1 MKHSSLFRRH
11 LSALFA
17 LCMSFGLIA
26 LVAPSA
32 HADADS
38 SWLSFTSDSAP
49 DLCMDV
55 ANSTGPQV
63 RLYTCNGTDAQIWY
77 WNGGTFQII
86 NKATKKCLTIEGG
99 SVVGEKSLV
108 VEPCDTSHIRGAQ
121 RWWYHNSRGTAIDD
135 YDSEKV
141 CVDVPGSDFQQG
153 KQLQAYNCNGSGAQ
167 KWNADWPRT
176 VNDKDWLRACAQ
188 GYYPGDNSNTAS
200 CEYVD
205 TSHTP
210 DSYPATRVFVG
221 NTCDRDTP
229 LPQTPTYTW
238 SDSRTGEDSV
248 SATAGL
254 TAETGAVASLF
265 AKVSVKL
272 ESSYGHKWTQ
282 SHTYGGSIPL
292 NINKHM
298 KLAIYHVGAQ
308 YMETG
313 GYYKVE
319 LKSPVSG
326 VSKRNVSTTVHL
338 EDSVDA
344 GEIRYKAYNCDE
356 EPPATLVASVTS
368 RDLPIGV
375 SGKSGGSSNGGG
387 NSGGNSDGQ
396 PGHGKT
402 VRFVNAFGMREA
414 VDQWG
419 GNTANGSPVF
429 SSEYVQG
436 NQNQQWV
443 LWDKGNGQYIIE
455 KDPQRGG
462 QVLDTDLGNH
472 TVNLWHLSGSNGAD
486 NQRWTFIPSKDS
498 PRAFS
503 ICAVNGGCLRTDG
516 PAQPLKTVPY
526 DQSSLWL
533 LY

>member
-1 MKHSSLFRRH
+1 MNQSSLFRRH
-11 LSALFA
+11 LSALLA

-49 DLCMDV
+49 DMCMTV
-55 ANSTGPQV
+55 ADFQDPKVQL
-63 RLYTCNGTDAQIWY
+63 RTCNKTDAQIWY

-86 NKATKKCLTIEGG
+86 NKATKQCLGIKGG
-99 SVVGEKSLV
+99 SVASQQPLV
-108 VEPCDTSHIRGAQ
+108 VEPCETSHIRKSQ
-121 RWWYHNSRGTAIDD
+121 RWWYHNSKGTAIDD
-135 YDSEKV
+135 YDSERV
-141 CVDVPGSDFQQG
+141 CVDVPDSKFEEG
-153 KQLQAYNCNGSGAQ
+153 KELQAFWCNGSNAQ
-167 KWNADWPRT
+167 KWNADWPRSID
-176 VNDKDWLRACAQ
+176 DKEWLRACAQ
-188 GYYPGDNSNTAS
+188 GYYPGNNSNTAD
-200 CEYVD
+200 CKFVD
-205 TSHTP
+205 TSHQSG
-210 DSYPATRVFVG
+210 SYPATRVFVG
-221 NTCDRDTP
+221 NTCDPNTP

-248 SATAGL
+248 SVTSGL
-254 TAETGAVASLF
+254 TAETGALASLF
-265 AKVSVKL
+265 AKVSFKL

-292 NINKHM
+292 SISKHM
-298 KLAIYHVGAQ
+298 KLAVYHVGAQ

-313 GYYKVE
+313 GYYEVQ
-319 LKSPVSG
+319 LKYPVGG
-326 VSKRNVSTTVHL
+326 VSKRNVSTSVHL

-356 EPPATLVASVTS
+356 DPPATLIPTMTS
-368 RDLPIGV
+368 RDLPTGV
-375 SGKSGGSSNGGG
+375 TNGGG
-387 NSGGNSDGQ
+387 NNGGNADGQ

-402 VRFVNAFGMREA
+402 VRFVYAFGMREA
-414 VDQWG
+414 ADQWG

-429 SSEYVQG
+429 SSDYVQG

-443 LWDKGNGQYIIE
+443 LWDKGNGQYLIE

-472 TVNLWHLSGSNGAD
+472 SVNLWHVSGSNGAD
-486 NQRWTFIPSKDS
+486 NQRWTFERSQFS
-498 PRAFS
+498 NRAFF
-503 ICAVNGGCLRTDG
+503 ICAVNGGCLKTDG
-516 PAQPLKTVPY
+516 PAQPLKTVPR
-526 DQSSLWL
+526 DQASLWL